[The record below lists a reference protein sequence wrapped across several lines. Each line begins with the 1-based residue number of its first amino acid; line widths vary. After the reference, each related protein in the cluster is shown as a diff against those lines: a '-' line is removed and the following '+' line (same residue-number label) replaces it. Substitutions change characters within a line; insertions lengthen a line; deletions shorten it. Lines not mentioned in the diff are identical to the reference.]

1 MHSFVDQMFFVAYI
15 ICHAHSLQKKPPK
28 EAKEAKKKDPNAP
41 KGRSSA
47 YNYYSSAKR
56 SDVKAANPEA
66 QHAEIIKI
74 LSAQFKALSDEE
86 RAPWDAMAAADKE
99 RFDKETAIYNKSKGD
114 DVSSPQATTSSSPKP
129 TTSSSPKS
137 ADGQSKKPSSAKK
150 RKQSDGTSKNQAKL
164 FAAFMQISKKQK
176 SEA

>member
-56 SDVKAANPEA
+56 SDVKAANPDA

-99 RFDKETAIYNKSKGD
+99 RFDKETAIYNESKGGD
-114 DVSSPQATTSSSPKP
+114 LSSKATTSSSPKP

-150 RKQSDGTSKNQAKL
+150 RKQSGATKSQAKL
-164 FAAFMQISKKQK
+164 LAAFVQISKKQK